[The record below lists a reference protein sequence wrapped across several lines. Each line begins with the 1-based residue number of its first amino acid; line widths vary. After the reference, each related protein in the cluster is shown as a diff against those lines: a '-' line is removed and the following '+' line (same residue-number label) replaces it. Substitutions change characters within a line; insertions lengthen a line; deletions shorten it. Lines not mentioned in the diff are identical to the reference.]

1 MKLIGKIQFT
11 VVVFVISNL
20 SSIQETMS
28 SATPKTKT
36 THTNHSFY
44 NVVKHDDQK
53 GARYS
58 YTTVNLKPHPDIEH
72 YCKALNISKLDCNCD
87 NIPSRLVI
95 NILPQILDVSIEP
108 MTLRFSVFRFEYTS
122 LDLVLSDCK
131 YEIA

>member
-87 NIPSRLVI
+87 NIPSFCIAHNDTEWCLMEEEKKD
-95 NILPQILDVSIEP
+95 PSIKI
-108 MTLRFSVFRFEYTS
+108 V
-122 LDLVLSDCK
+122 
-131 YEIA
+131 